1 MPSET
6 YQHNKQSIYKW
17 RENNQDVYRA
27 YVKTYSE
34 KYNKENRNY
43 INRKTLGNYYYKKEA
58 SIFRN
63 ILLDNL

>member
-1 MPSET
+1 MPSASYER
-6 YQHNKQSIYKW
+6 NKQSIYKW

-27 YVKTYSE
+27 YVKVYSD
-34 KYNKENRNY
+34 KYNKENREY

-63 ILLDNL
+63 ILLADL